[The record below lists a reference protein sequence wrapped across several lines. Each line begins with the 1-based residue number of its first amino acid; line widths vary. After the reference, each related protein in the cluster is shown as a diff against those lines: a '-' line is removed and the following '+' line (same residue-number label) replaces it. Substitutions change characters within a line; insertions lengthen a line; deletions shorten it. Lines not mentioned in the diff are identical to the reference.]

1 VATWRVKIRP
11 PRAISPYYIDFAEM
25 LDNLDGVLQTVLSA
39 LCEYPLTPALSPQA
53 APRGERVE
61 KGWRG
66 EAEPYPELGE
76 GGAARSEIAVRGGD
90 PVKTKRAREAARPV
104 APTMALTPQQALW
117 LELMPFYIRE
127 AWLLD
132 ERRLKEWL
140 DLFTDDVLYFMPRRK
155 NVPRRESHRELTPL
169 GDLAILEEDKRYL
182 EMRVARLD
190 TGMAWAED
198 PPSRTRHLIGNLE
211 AAPLDNGEVEAKT
224 AFLVYRSH
232 LETDHQLLSGCREDL
247 LRKVNG
253 AWKVR
258 RRTIVLDA
266 NVLLDKNLSVF
277 L

>member
-1 VATWRVKIRP
+1 MKKKRSRPKVGPARRPSARAAT
-11 PRAISPYYIDFAEM
+11 
-25 LDNLDGVLQTVLSA
+25 LTSA
-39 LCEYPLTPALSPQA
+39 
-53 APRGERVE
+53 
-61 KGWRG
+61 
-66 EAEPYPELGE
+66 
-76 GGAARSEIAVRGGD
+76 
-90 PVKTKRAREAARPV
+90 
-104 APTMALTPQQALW
+104 QALW

-132 ERRLKEWL
+132 ERKLEEWL

-155 NVPRRESHRELTPL
+155 NVPRREAHRELTPL

-182 EMRVARLD
+182 QMRVARLD

-198 PPSRTRHLIGNLE
+198 PPSRTRHLVGNLE
-211 AAPLDNGEVEAKT
+211 VTPLARGEVQART

-232 LETDHQLLSGCREDL
+232 LETDHQILSGCREDV
-247 LRKVNG
+247 LRRVDG
-253 AWKVR
+253 AWKIA

>member
-1 VATWRVKIRP
+1 MA
-11 PRAISPYYIDFAEM
+11 
-25 LDNLDGVLQTVLSA
+25 
-39 LCEYPLTPALSPQA
+39 
-53 APRGERVE
+53 RGDPMTA
-61 KGWRG
+61 KD
-66 EAEPYPELGE
+66 AK
-76 GGAARSEIAVRGGD
+76 GAAS
-90 PVKTKRAREAARPV
+90 PV
-104 APTMALTPQQALW
+104 MLSQQQALW
-117 LELMPFYIRE
+117 LELMQFYIRE

-132 ERRLKEWL
+132 ERKYKEWL

-155 NVPRRESHRELTPL
+155 NVPRRELHRELTPL

-198 PPSRTRHLIGNLE
+198 PPSRTRHLVGNLE
-211 AAPLDNGEVEAKT
+211 ATPLDNGEVAART

-232 LETDHQLLSGCREDL
+232 LETDHQLLSGCREDV
-247 LRKVNG
+247 LRQVEG
-253 AWKVR
+253 GWRVA

>member
-1 VATWRVKIRP
+1 VTTKI
-11 PRAISPYYIDFAEM
+11 AE
-25 LDNLDGVLQTVLSA
+25 DPAVSAQQQVL
-39 LCEYPLTPALSPQA
+39 
-53 APRGERVE
+53 
-61 KGWRG
+61 WF
-66 EAEPYPELGE
+66 
-76 GGAARSEIAVRGGD
+76 
-90 PVKTKRAREAARPV
+90 
-104 APTMALTPQQALW
+104 
-117 LELMPFYIRE
+117 ELMQFYIRE

-132 ERRLKEWL
+132 ERKFKEWL

-155 NVPRRESHRELTPL
+155 NVPRRELRRELTPL

-198 PPSRTRHLIGNLE
+198 PPSRTRHLVGNLE
-211 AAPLDNGEVEAKT
+211 AAPLDNGEVEART

-232 LETDHQLLSGCREDL
+232 LETDSQLLSGYREDV
-247 LRKVNG
+247 LRKVDG
-253 AWKVR
+253 KWKVS

>member
-1 VATWRVKIRP
+1 MKKKRTPRRARPAARP
-11 PRAISPYYIDFAEM
+11 PGRP
-25 LDNLDGVLQTVLSA
+25 
-39 LCEYPLTPALSPQA
+39 PALSP
-53 APRGERVE
+53 P
-61 KGWRG
+61 
-66 EAEPYPELGE
+66 
-76 GGAARSEIAVRGGD
+76 
-90 PVKTKRAREAARPV
+90 
-104 APTMALTPQQALW
+104 QALW

-132 ERRLKEWL
+132 ERKLSEWL

-155 NVPRRESHRELTPL
+155 NVPRREAHRELTPL

-198 PPSRTRHLIGNLE
+198 PPSRTRHLVGNLE
-211 AAPLDNGEVEAKT
+211 VTPLARGEARART

-232 LETDHQLLSGCREDL
+232 LETDHQLLSGCREDV
-247 LRKVNG
+247 LRRVNG
-253 AWKVR
+253 EWKIA

>member
-1 VATWRVKIRP
+1 MTRD
-11 PRAISPYYIDFAEM
+11 RA
-25 LDNLDGVLQTVLSA
+25 G
-39 LCEYPLTPALSPQA
+39 
-53 APRGERVE
+53 
-61 KGWRG
+61 
-66 EAEPYPELGE
+66 
-76 GGAARSEIAVRGGD
+76 
-90 PVKTKRAREAARPV
+90 PVKTTRAP
-104 APTMALTPQQALW
+104 PTALTAQQALW
-117 LELMPFYIRE
+117 LELMAFYIRE

-132 ERRLKEWL
+132 ERKLEEWL
-140 DLFTDDVLYFMPRRK
+140 DLFTDDILYFMPRRK
-155 NVPRRESHRELTPL
+155 NVLRRELHRELTPP
-169 GDLAILEEDKRYL
+169 GDLAILEEDRRYL

-211 AAPLDNGEVEAKT
+211 AIPLENGEVQAKT

-232 LETDHQLLSGCREDL
+232 LETDHQLLSGCREDV
-247 LRKVNG
+247 LRKANG

>member
-1 VATWRVKIRP
+1 MLRSARNDSKGCHCEARSDE
-11 PRAISPYYIDFAEM
+11 AISVKF
-25 LDNLDGVLQTVLSA
+25 V
-39 LCEYPLTPALSPQA
+39 PA
-53 APRGERVE
+53 
-61 KGWRG
+61 
-66 EAEPYPELGE
+66 
-76 GGAARSEIAVRGGD
+76 GGD
-90 PVKTKRAREAARPV
+90 PVNTKREHEAAAHPLE
-104 APTMALTPQQALW
+104 LTAQQALW
-117 LELMPFYIRE
+117 VELMQFYIRE

-132 ERRLKEWL
+132 ERKLTEWL

-155 NVPRRESHRELTPL
+155 NVLRREAHREMTPL

-211 AAPLDNGEVEAKT
+211 AAPLENGEVEART

-232 LETDHQLLSGCREDL
+232 LETDHQLLSGCREDV
-247 LRKVNG
+247 LRKVEG
-253 AWKVR
+253 AWKVA

>member
-1 VATWRVKIRP
+1 VNP
-11 PRAISPYYIDFAEM
+11 
-25 LDNLDGVLQTVLSA
+25 
-39 LCEYPLTPALSPQA
+39 
-53 APRGERVE
+53 
-61 KGWRG
+61 
-66 EAEPYPELGE
+66 
-76 GGAARSEIAVRGGD
+76 
-90 PVKTKRAREAARPV
+90 KRAREAAGR
-104 APTMALTPQQALW
+104 AQQTLW
-117 LELMPFYIRE
+117 LELMQFYIRE

-132 ERRLKEWL
+132 ERKLKEWL

-155 NVPRRESHRELTPL
+155 NVPRREAHRELTPL

-211 AAPLDNGEVEAKT
+211 VAPLENGEVDAKT

-247 LRKVNG
+247 LRKVEG
-253 AWKVR
+253 VWRIAK
-258 RRTIVLDA
+258 RTIVLDA

>member
-1 VATWRVKIRP
+1 
-11 PRAISPYYIDFAEM
+11 M
-25 LDNLDGVLQTVLSA
+25 
-39 LCEYPLTPALSPQA
+39 A
-53 APRGERVE
+53 A
-61 KGWRG
+61 
-66 EAEPYPELGE
+66 
-76 GGAARSEIAVRGGD
+76 
-90 PVKTKRAREAARPV
+90 KRASGPGTVTA
-104 APTMALTPQQALW
+104 QQALW

-132 ERRLKEWL
+132 ERKFRKWL

-155 NVPRRESHRELTPL
+155 NVPLREAHRELTDL

-211 AAPLDNGEVEAKT
+211 AELLEDGDVKART

-232 LETDHQLLSGCREDL
+232 LETDAQLLSGCREDV
-247 LRKVNG
+247 LRKVDAG
-253 AWKVR
+253 WKVA

>member
-1 VATWRVKIRP
+1 MMEAVTV
-11 PRAISPYYIDFAEM
+11 SAE
-25 LDNLDGVLQTVLSA
+25 
-39 LCEYPLTPALSPQA
+39 
-53 APRGERVE
+53 
-61 KGWRG
+61 
-66 EAEPYPELGE
+66 
-76 GGAARSEIAVRGGD
+76 
-90 PVKTKRAREAARPV
+90 
-104 APTMALTPQQALW
+104 QALW

-132 ERRLKEWL
+132 ERKFKEWL
-140 DLFTDDVLYFMPRRK
+140 DIFTDDVLYFMPRRK
-155 NVPRRESHRELTPL
+155 NVPRREAHRELTPL

-198 PPSRTRHLIGNLE
+198 PPSRTRHMVGNLE
-211 AAPLDNGEVEAKT
+211 ATLSENGEAQART

-232 LETDHQLLSGCREDL
+232 LETDHQLLSGYREDV
-247 LRKVNG
+247 LRKAG
-253 AWKVR
+253 GGWKVA

>member
-1 VATWRVKIRP
+1 VNTKEEHEA
-11 PRAISPYYIDFAEM
+11 
-25 LDNLDGVLQTVLSA
+25 
-39 LCEYPLTPALSPQA
+39 A
-53 APRGERVE
+53 AP
-61 KGWRG
+61 
-66 EAEPYPELGE
+66 
-76 GGAARSEIAVRGGD
+76 
-90 PVKTKRAREAARPV
+90 PVT
-104 APTMALTPQQALW
+104 LTAQQALW
-117 LELMPFYIRE
+117 LELMQFYTRE

-132 ERRLKEWL
+132 ERKFKEWL
-140 DLFTDDVLYFMPRRK
+140 DIFTDDVLYFMPRRK
-155 NVPRRESHRELTPL
+155 NVPRRELHRELTPL

-211 AAPLDNGEVEAKT
+211 AMPRQDGEVEVRT

-232 LETDHQLLSGCREDL
+232 LETDAQLLSGCREDV

-253 AWKVR
+253 IWKVKK
-258 RRTIVLDA
+258 RTIVLDA